1 MLLFKKIVE
10 YYLEINSTKQQTSL
24 GFRKSFPA
32 FWAGVFLALSSFS
45 AQSYDALEVRIYN
58 QTGTADSGVS
68 LLGIGTGSSD
78 TTGGQFSM
86 YYYPS
91 PTGPLVQITN
101 RANVGLAPNSPLS
114 VILTNLP
121 AGTDTNGTYHSMFV
135 DYVQSGLLVFGLT
148 TNTYNNTTNNPN
160 STQAGD
166 GPGDWGGVI
175 WNQAELSYTAGTG
188 PGDNGIS
195 YDTIDVTAINQ
206 VGIPMLLQMMTNTN
220 APAPVANGTKGYTN
234 TNNIQTMLRLLN
246 SIPGAPWF
254 FAAPQTNTA
263 NWLGPSTAA
272 KPSLVMPICQNTNL
286 TNTVIWQAGWPG
298 AVTPTFAPYV
308 KSVFTNVPASGTNT
322 NGTKIF
328 ARISNSIGL
337 ANVNRT
343 NNTNA
348 GATTYHYAFDF
359 TLLPNP
365 RATNLYSTPIPV
377 LTNGTVIVV
386 DTGTSPPTT
395 NTNTGLWIR
404 YTEDKGSPTNS
415 WFSSYI
421 YQAPS
426 SYLNGA
432 STNLPNPPSGFV
444 TWSTGWTNLATNY
457 SFNWY
462 YFVANAF
469 DSMANDIAFAFAGG
483 FVNSPVSGSYQVVT
497 GTGTNAVTNT
507 VTTNVGAMPSYGWWQ
522 QTKLY
527 SDLQTNSPPGYSNS
541 YYSAYGDAVYR
552 ASSLVYSHPISD
564 RMTNTGLAPGLSL
577 VPANNNPNSFLA
589 ITLLPVTVSGGS
601 GVPVFS
607 NNSNFL
613 ALTNTNPL
621 WTTSQVFQYTN
632 TNTAGLAIPPIS
644 GIGASNALWVAA
656 DGLPP
661 GLRFNPTNGTVT
673 GTIPF
678 GISGQYLV
686 RFQAA
691 NSNGTVLAAIGM
703 NIIGPP
709 KNSGKGVVYGPTLLS
724 NQIGTSRPSVW
735 LQYNTTYT
743 NSMMTLT
750 ASNCVGATYS
760 WGSNAPPGTSLSN
773 FITAAGLSGPQII
786 GTLTNTNWPTNIP
799 VGQWGPLPGG
809 LTSSIVISNNYGV
822 STSVVVLGIT
832 NSGAVPTNNFAAP
845 SWTSP
850 TNSSGAVYLRLIQNQ
865 ANVPGS
871 SAQILT
877 GTNMAN
883 ATLVSVS
890 SNLPAGLGI
899 LVSNSPGTPS
909 YLQAWVTGT
918 PTQTTWSFTNTNVNP
933 VNVSFVLSNNI
944 GTNSQVVPFEV
955 VPNPQPV
962 PGNTNLPYIQYIGG
976 LAANAAGTVAQ
987 LFWVNQPIPISM
999 GGGSANFNGGANAP
1013 SLWQAQWA
1021 TPTNLPPGLYFTPLP
1036 DTNSG
1041 FVNAA
1046 IYGIPITTN
1055 LGSNNMVTFR
1065 VTNRYGILTTN
1076 YMVGTMPTN
1085 TLNPPLI
1092 AAYSPGPLAN
1102 VTSPPVFSGS
1112 NTATA
1117 GTNESVDWPI
1127 SVSNYPSVFGVS
1139 NLPPGLQMVAE
1150 WDDANLL
1157 FNLSVTGRPTTT
1169 GIYTSTVTTSN
1180 YWGGS
1185 NQAYVLTITGA
1196 VSQPPQFT
1204 WKTNVL
1210 VGTQSSN
1217 ILFPVN
1223 LQGARPISLTNT
1235 PALPLNLVLAQDQS
1249 SNWLVSGIPQSGGTN
1264 TVSLTASNAAG
1275 TTTTNLVLRIA
1286 WLTPPA
1292 PVINPPFQA
1301 KGTSGVAFNFQ
1312 VQATNTTNFSSPNL
1326 PAGLSINATSGLI
1339 TGTNS
1344 GPSAVYSSTI
1354 TAVGNGGQ
1362 TNRVFMITI
1371 TNTNVAP
1378 VFTSSSNA
1386 TGQVGT
1392 NFLFTNTVSNTA
1404 TPPVTFGAARLP
1416 GGLSLNATSG
1426 VIFGTPTNAGTNT
1439 WIITASNAGGVT
1451 NRDLTLQIAPVAG
1464 PVPSS
1469 FSPTSAIATQGV
1481 ALNLQMTASNS
1492 PTNWSAT
1499 GLPLN
1504 LAINSSGLI
1513 TGTPQ
1518 TNGTNFVTLTAVNSN
1533 GSGEGNLRLVVR
1545 PTVPVFTNTNRV
1557 TGKQGEALNFTVM
1570 ATSSATVTYS
1580 ASGLPGNLQINPSS
1594 GLISSPNVNTN
1605 GTFTSTITA
1614 SNWGTAGTQSLV
1626 FVIDTALPVFTSTNV
1641 VTGTQGISL
1650 TPFQATV
1657 SNGPATFTQTGL
1669 TTNYSFSSFGRLTG
1683 TPQLAGTS
1691 TVTLYASNSFGTTP
1705 QNLQLRIAPA
1715 PPTPAPVITSTSAVT
1730 GTSGVAFS
1738 FAVLASNTTN
1748 YTAAPLPLG
1757 LSMNT
1762 TSGVIS
1768 GTYSGPTAVTT
1779 STVTAR
1785 GAGGVTNQQ
1794 LRVTITNTNVAP
1806 TFTSATFATGQV
1818 GVAFLF
1824 TNTASGTAPTTFG
1837 NPGGLPSGLARS
1849 NTTGVI
1855 TGTPTAAGTNSWTIT
1870 ASNAGGVTSQSF
1882 QMRIASAVPGP
1893 VPSSFAPTSAI
1904 ATQGVA
1910 FNQQLTASNSPTNW
1924 SATGLFSNLT
1934 INGSGLITGT
1944 PLTNGTNLV
1953 KIIGVNSNGSGDGTL
1968 TLVVR
1973 PTVPVFTSSNLVRG
1987 TQGQQVNFAAVATSS
2002 ASVTYTAAGLPNN
2015 LTINSDGQISGI
2027 SATNGTFNASVVAS
2041 TWGNSATQALRLVI
2055 SPASGGPVITSPLT
2069 ASGTQGVAFSYRITA
2084 TGAPTITY
2092 GASPLPSNL
2101 KVSAASGLISGTPTN
2116 SGIFNV
2122 QMTAANGGGTDQKTL
2137 VLTIASDSSR
2147 APVITSPTLV
2157 FGRQG
2162 TLFTGS
2168 YRITA
2173 SNSPTSF
2180 GGSGLPPGLG
2190 VVPTTGVV
2198 TGTPSING
2206 TFPATVTASNAA
2218 GVGST
2223 TVRFI
2228 ISIPR

>member
-1 MLLFKKIVE
+1 
-10 YYLEINSTKQQTSL
+10 
-24 GFRKSFPA
+24 
-32 FWAGVFLALSSFS
+32 
-45 AQSYDALEVRIYN
+45 
-58 QTGTADSGVS
+58 
-68 LLGIGTGSSD
+68 
-78 TTGGQFSM
+78 
-86 YYYPS
+86 
-91 PTGPLVQITN
+91 
-101 RANVGLAPNSPLS
+101 
-114 VILTNLP
+114 
-121 AGTDTNGTYHSMFV
+121 
-135 DYVQSGLLVFGLT
+135 
-148 TNTYNNTTNNPN
+148 
-160 STQAGD
+160 
-166 GPGDWGGVI
+166 
-175 WNQAELSYTAGTG
+175 
-188 PGDNGIS
+188 
-195 YDTIDVTAINQ
+195 
-206 VGIPMLLQMMTNTN
+206 
-220 APAPVANGTKGYTN
+220 
-234 TNNIQTMLRLLN
+234 
-246 SIPGAPWF
+246 
-254 FAAPQTNTA
+254 
-263 NWLGPSTAA
+263 
-272 KPSLVMPICQNTNL
+272 
-286 TNTVIWQAGWPG
+286 
-298 AVTPTFAPYV
+298 
-308 KSVFTNVPASGTNT
+308 
-322 NGTKIF
+322 
-328 ARISNSIGL
+328 
-337 ANVNRT
+337 
-343 NNTNA
+343 
-348 GATTYHYAFDF
+348 
-359 TLLPNP
+359 
-365 RATNLYSTPIPV
+365 
-377 LTNGTVIVV
+377 
-386 DTGTSPPTT
+386 
-395 NTNTGLWIR
+395 
-404 YTEDKGSPTNS
+404 
-415 WFSSYI
+415 
-421 YQAPS
+421 
-426 SYLNGA
+426 
-432 STNLPNPPSGFV
+432 
-444 TWSTGWTNLATNY
+444 
-457 SFNWY
+457 
-462 YFVANAF
+462 
-469 DSMANDIAFAFAGG
+469 
-483 FVNSPVSGSYQVVT
+483 
-497 GTGTNAVTNT
+497 
-507 VTTNVGAMPSYGWWQ
+507 
-522 QTKLY
+522 
-527 SDLQTNSPPGYSNS
+527 
-541 YYSAYGDAVYR
+541 
-552 ASSLVYSHPISD
+552 
-564 RMTNTGLAPGLSL
+564 
-577 VPANNNPNSFLA
+577 
-589 ITLLPVTVSGGS
+589 
-601 GVPVFS
+601 
-607 NNSNFL
+607 
-613 ALTNTNPL
+613 
-621 WTTSQVFQYTN
+621 
-632 TNTAGLAIPPIS
+632 
-644 GIGASNALWVAA
+644 
-656 DGLPP
+656 
-661 GLRFNPTNGTVT
+661 
-673 GTIPF
+673 
-678 GISGQYLV
+678 
-686 RFQAA
+686 
-691 NSNGTVLAAIGM
+691 M

-709 KNSGKGVVYGPTLLS
+709 KNSGKGSIYGPNLMS
-724 NQIGTSRPSVW
+724 NQIVSKYPSIW
-735 LQYNTTYT
+735 IDYNITYL
-743 NSMMTLT
+743 NASLVFS
-750 ASNCVGATYS
+750 ASNCVGASYS
-760 WGSNAPPGTSLSN
+760 WGSNAPPGISLSN
-773 FITAAGLSGPQII
+773 FVNASALSGPQII
-786 GTLTNTNWPTNIP
+786 GTLTNTTSWPPPSGVPLN
-799 VGQWGPLPGG
+799 QWGPLPGG

-822 STSVVVLGIT
+822 STNVVILGIT
-832 NSGAVPTNNFAAP
+832 NSGAVNNNNTAAP
-845 SWTSP
+845 SWTNP
-850 TNSSGAVYLRLIQNQ
+850 NMSGGSYTSGPVYLKLTLSNTYTTS
-865 ANVPGS
+865 NGPL
-871 SAQILT
+871 LT
-877 GTNMAN
+877 GSNMKS

-890 SNLPAGLGI
+890 DLPAGIGYW
-899 LVSNSPGTPS
+899 VSNSSGNPS
-909 YLQAWVTGT
+909 FLQAYVTGT
-918 PTQTTWSFTNTNVNP
+918 PTQTTWSYTATNKT
-933 VNVSFVLSNNI
+933 VNVTFVLSNNI
-944 GTNSQVVPFEV
+944 GVSNQVVPFEV
-955 VPNPQPV
+955 YPLTPPSSFTPPV
-962 PGNTNLPYIQYIGG
+962 IDPMIS
-976 LAANAAGTVAQ
+976 ANSPVY
-987 LFWVNQPIPISM
+987 VNQPIPTNGPGNVWAGNSQSM
-999 GGGSANFNGGANAP
+999 FAAWFGLGKDQST
-1013 SLWQAQWA
+1013 LWNAQWA
-1021 TPTNLPPGLYFTPLP
+1021 TPTNLPPGLYFTTLEQ
-1036 DTNSG
+1036 SG
-1041 FVNAA
+1041 EVVIGAV
-1046 IYGIPITTN
+1046 YGIPITLTTN
-1055 LGSNNMVTFR
+1055 TVTFT
-1065 VTNRYGILTTN
+1065 VTNRYGVTTTN
-1076 YMVGTMPTN
+1076 FQIGTFPTN
-1085 TLNPPLI
+1085 QVNPSNP
-1092 AAYSPGPLAN
+1092 AYNPGPLAS
-1102 VTSPPVFSGS
+1102 VTSPPAFFGPF
-1112 NTATA
+1112 TATA
-1117 GTNESVDWPI
+1117 GTNENVDWPVN
-1127 SVSNYPSVFGVS
+1127 VSNYPSVFGVTG
-1139 NLPPGLQMVAE
+1139 LPPGLDLVME

-1169 GIYTSTVTTSN
+1169 GIFNSTVTASN

-1235 PALPLNLVLAQDQS
+1235 PALPLNLVLAQDKS

-1426 VIFGTPTNAGTNT
+1426 VISGTPTNAGTNT

-1469 FSPTSAIATQGV
+1469 FSPTSAIATQG
-1481 ALNLQMTASNS
+1481 AAFNLQMAASNS

-2002 ASVTYTAAGLPNN
+2002 ASVTYTATGLPNN

-2218 GVGST
+2218 GVGIT

>member
-1 MLLFKKIVE
+1 MGLS
-10 YYLEINSTKQQTSL
+10 STKDQSIFCL
-24 GFRKSFPA
+24 RKTFPA
-32 FWAGVFLALSSFS
+32 FWTGFFTFFSLLSPFS
-45 AQSYDALEVRIYN
+45 SQAYDALEVRIYN
-58 QTGTADSGVS
+58 QTGTDDAGVS
-68 LLGIGTGSSD
+68 LLGIGTGTSD

-86 YYYPS
+86 YYYP
-91 PTGPLVQITN
+91 TNGGLVQITN
-101 RANVGLAPNSPLS
+101 RAKVGLAPNSPLS

-121 AGTDTNGTYHSMFV
+121 QGSDSVGTYRSMFV

-148 TNTYNNTTNNPN
+148 TNTYSNTTNNPN

-175 WNQAELSYTAGTG
+175 WNQAELSYTGGTG
-188 PGDNGIS
+188 PGDNGAS

-220 APAPVANGTKGYTN
+220 APAPVVNGTKGYTN

-272 KPSLVMPICQNTNL
+272 KPSLIMPICQNTNL
-286 TNTVIWQAGWPG
+286 TNTLIWQAGWPG

-308 KSVFTNVPASGTNT
+308 KSVFTNVPALGTNT

-343 NNTNA
+343 NHTNA
-348 GATTYHYAFDF
+348 GSTTYHYAFDF

-377 LTNGTVIVV
+377 LTNGVLTVV
-386 DTGTSPPTT
+386 DSYGGGPGVPIT
-395 NTNTGLWIR
+395 NTFSNLWIR
-404 YTEDKGSPTNS
+404 YTPDGGSPTNS

-444 TWSTGWTNLATNY
+444 TWATGWTNLATNY

-469 DSMANDIAFAFAGG
+469 DAMANDIAFGFAGG
-483 FVNSPVSGSYQVVT
+483 FVNSPVTGSYQVVT

-507 VTTNVGAMPSYGWWQ
+507 VTTNVRAMPSYGWWQ
-522 QTKLY
+522 QTMLY

-552 ASSLVYSHPISD
+552 ASRLVYSHPISD
-564 RMTNTGLAPGLSL
+564 RMTNAGLAPGLSL
-577 VPANNNPNSFLA
+577 VPANNNPDSFLA
-589 ITLLPVTVSGGS
+589 ITLLPVTVSGGP
-601 GVPVFS
+601 GVPGFS
-607 NNSNFL
+607 NNANFL
-613 ALTNTNPL
+613 ALTNTNLP
-621 WTTSQVFQYTN
+621 WTNSLVFQYTN
-632 TNTAGLAIPPIS
+632 TNTAGLMIPLIS

-661 GLRFNPTNGTVT
+661 GLRFNPTNGTVS

-678 GISGQYLV
+678 GVSGKYLV

-709 KNSGKGVVYGPTLLS
+709 KNSGKGLVYGPTLLS

-743 NSMMTLT
+743 NSMLT
-750 ASNCVGATYS
+750 FVASNCVGATYN
-760 WGSNAPPGTSLSN
+760 WGSNAPPGVSLSN
-773 FITAAGLSGPQII
+773 FINAAGLSSPQII
-786 GTLTNTNWPTNIP
+786 GTITNTNWPTNIP

-871 SAQILT
+871 GAQLLT

-933 VNVSFVLSNNI
+933 VNVTFVLSNNI
-944 GTNSQVVPFEV
+944 GTNGQVVPFEV
-955 VPNPQPV
+955 VPSPQPT
-962 PGNTNLPYIQYIGG
+962 PNTNLPSIQYAGG
-976 LAANAAGTVAQ
+976 LAANPAGTVAQ

-999 GGGSANFNGGANAP
+999 GVGSANFNGGTNVA

-1036 DTNSG
+1036 QTNSG

-1055 LGSNNMVTFR
+1055 LGSNNMVVFT
-1065 VTNRYGILTTN
+1065 VTNRYGVLTTN

-1085 TLNPPLI
+1085 TTPAPLI
-1092 AAYSPGPLAN
+1092 APYNPGPLAN
-1102 VTSPPVFSGS
+1102 VTSPPVFFGS

-1117 GTNESVDWPI
+1117 GTNESVDWPVN
-1127 SVSNYPSVFGVS
+1127 VSNYPSVFNVT
-1139 NLPPGLQMVAE
+1139 NLPPGLNLVME
-1150 WDDANLL
+1150 WDDTNTL
-1157 FNLSVTGRPTTT
+1157 FNLSVTGRPTTPNV
-1169 GIYTSTVTTSN
+1169 YTSTVIASN
-1180 YWGGS
+1180 YWGS
-1185 NQAYVLTITGA
+1185 ATQAYVLTITGP

-1204 WKTNVL
+1204 WRTNVL
-1210 VGTQSSN
+1210 VGTQSSPV
-1217 ILFPVN
+1217 LFPVN
-1223 LQGARPISLTNT
+1223 LQGERPITLTNS
-1235 PALPLNLVLAQDQS
+1235 PALPLNLTLAQDQY

-1264 TVSLTASNAAG
+1264 TVTLTASNAAG
-1275 TTTTNLVLRIA
+1275 SASTNLILRIA

-1292 PVINPPFQA
+1292 PVINPPFQT

-1354 TAVGNGGQ
+1354 TAVGDGGQ

-1392 NFLFTNTVSNTA
+1392 NFLFTNTVSNSA
-1404 TPPVTFGAARLP
+1404 TPPVTFGAASLP
-1416 GGLSLNATSG
+1416 AGLSLNATSG
-1426 VIFGTPTNAGTNT
+1426 VISGTPTSAGTNT

-1451 NRDLTLQIAPVAG
+1451 NRDLTLEIAPVAG

-1481 ALNLQMTASNS
+1481 AFSLQMTASNS

-1499 GLPLN
+1499 GLPTN
-1504 LAINSSGLI
+1504 LAINSNGLI
-1513 TGTPQ
+1513 TGMPQ

-1533 GSGEGNLRLVVR
+1533 GSGEGYGTLVVR
-1545 PTVPVFTNTNRV
+1545 PTVPVFTNTNQV
-1557 TGKQGEALNFTVM
+1557 SGKQGQALSFTVA

-1580 ASGLPGNLQINPSS
+1580 ATGLPGNLQIHPSS

-1626 FVIDTALPVFTSTNV
+1626 FTIGTALPVFTSTNE
-1641 VTGTQGISL
+1641 VTGTQGVAL

-1657 SNGPATFTQTGL
+1657 SNGPATFTQQGL
-1669 TTNYSFSSFGRLTG
+1669 TTNYSFSSFGLLTG
-1683 TPQLAGTS
+1683 IPQLAGTS
-1691 TVTLYASNSFGTTP
+1691 TVTLIASNSFGATS
-1705 QNLQLRIAPA
+1705 QSLQLRIAAA
-1715 PPTPAPVITSTSAVT
+1715 PPTPAPVITSTNAVT
-1730 GTSGVAFS
+1730 GTSGVDFS
-1738 FAVLASNTTN
+1738 FAVLASNATN
-1748 YTAAPLPLG
+1748 YFAAPLPPG
-1757 LSMNT
+1757 LSINL
-1762 TSGVIS
+1762 TSGVIA
-1768 GTYSGPTAVTT
+1768 GTNSGPTAVTT
-1779 STVTAR
+1779 STVTVR

-1794 LRVTITNTNVAP
+1794 LRITITNTNVAP
-1806 TFTSATFATGQV
+1806 TFTSATFATGRV

-1824 TNTASGTAPTTFG
+1824 TNTAAGSAPISFA

-1855 TGTPTAAGTNSWTIT
+1855 TGTPTAAGTNTWTIT
-1870 ASNAGGVTSQSF
+1870 ASNAGGVTNQLL
-1882 QMRIASAVPGP
+1882 QLRIASAVPGP

-1910 FNQQLTASNSPTNW
+1910 FSLPMTASNSPTNW
-1924 SATGLFSNLT
+1924 SAANLP
-1934 INGSGLITGT
+1934 SGLSINATSGVIFGT
-1944 PLTNGTNLV
+1944 NTSNGTNTV
-1953 KIIGVNSNGSGDGTL
+1953 KLTAVNSNGAGEGNL

-1973 PTVPVFTSSNLVRG
+1973 PTAPVFTNTNLVRG
-1987 TQGQQVNFAAVATSS
+1987 TQGQQVNFMVVATSS
-2002 ASVTYTAAGLPNN
+2002 ASVTYTATGLPAN

-2027 SATNGTFNASVVAS
+2027 PATNGTFSASVVAA
-2041 TWGNSATQALRLVI
+2041 TWGNSTTQALRFLI
-2055 SPASGGPVITSPLT
+2055 SPASTGPVITSAT
-2069 ASGTQGVAFSYRITA
+2069 NASGIQGQRFTYRTTA

-2092 GASPLPSNL
+2092 GAAPLPAGLSVN
-2101 KVSAASGLISGTPTN
+2101 SGSGLISGTPTTN
-2116 SGIFNV
+2116 GTFNV
-2122 QMTAANGGGTDQKTL
+2122 QMTAANGSGTNVQTL
-2137 VLTIASDSSR
+2137 NLTISSDSIN

-2162 TLFTGS
+2162 TPFTG
-2168 YRITA
+2168 YTITA
-2173 SNSPTSF
+2173 SNRPTSF
-2180 GGSGLPPGLG
+2180 GASGLPPGLR
-2190 VVPTTGVV
+2190 VVPATGVV

-2206 TFPATVTASNAA
+2206 TYTSTVTASNAA
-2218 GVGST
+2218 GLGSRA
-2223 TVRFI
+2223 VRFI